1 MNYRQR
7 TFISILFSLLVFSGC
22 REERRVIT
30 PIIPG
35 GDRVILLEEFTG
47 KGCSN
52 CPKGSREIENLLSLY
67 PDNLVVVSIHAGF
80 FASPDFFPIG
90 VHDLRTDEGE
100 DLFDYL
106 GPNSGYPAGVINRT
120 SFNGELQ
127 LTASA
132 WAGYIGN
139 EINDEPLVE
148 FQLVKSYD
156 TQSRTIS
163 VRISG
168 RAKTSVSGD
177 LRASVMII
185 EDGIIDAQDDFE
197 AGGVVEDYEHK
208 HVLRAMLTKF
218 DGESFASELLL
229 GETFELQFSGAIAPE
244 WNDAKVDI
252 VAFISNINGDDGT
265 FKVLQAGQLHLVD

>member
-1 MNYRQR
+1 MKYNPLTYIAIIYIP
-7 TFISILFSLLVFSGC
+7 FLLLGC
-22 REERRVIT
+22 REEKRVIT

-67 PDNLVVVSIHAGF
+67 SENLVVVSIHAGF
-80 FASPDFFPIG
+80 FANPDFFHIG
-90 VHDLRTDEGE
+90 EYDLRTDEGE

-120 SFNGELQ
+120 AFNGELQ

-132 WAGYIGN
+132 WAGFIGN
-139 EINDEPLVE
+139 EIEEDPVIE
-148 FQLVKSYD
+148 FQITSDYD
-156 TQSRTIS
+156 PQGRVIT
-163 VRISG
+163 VNLSG

-177 LRASVMII
+177 LRASVMIL
-185 EDGIIDAQDDFE
+185 ESGIIDAQDDFE
-197 AGGVVEDYEHK
+197 AGGVIEDYEHK
-208 HVLRAMLTKF
+208 HVLRDMLTKF
-218 DGESFASELLL
+218 DGESFSSGLML
-229 GETFELQFSGAIAPE
+229 GETFELEFSGAIQPD

-252 VAFISNINGDDGT
+252 VAFISNVDSGEGT
-265 FKVLQAGQLHLVD
+265 FEVLQAGQLHLVD